1 MRKYRL
7 TLLFKE
13 INNRLILLN
22 QELTYL
28 CENVKD
34 ENRKISFHNIRKR
47 AESIYEEVKRLSKG
61 TYSFDRFCYHT
72 PYSCMVNGKR
82 IWYHSLNEMYYR
94 LTGDD
99 KYYKEEYNM
108 WIEHEWWF
116 GLSRPTPYKKWLE
129 DRGITL

>member
-47 AESIYEEVKRLSKG
+47 AESIYEEIYVLSNRAQRIYDAAYGKG
-61 TYSFDRFCYHT
+61 
-72 PYSCMVNGKR
+72 PYAGSG
-82 IWYHSLNEMYYR
+82 NE
-94 LTGDD
+94 LQ
-99 KYYKEEYNM
+99 
-108 WIEHEWWF
+108 I
-116 GLSRPTPYKKWLE
+116 LSVICNCFEKTNYLL
-129 DRGITL
+129 G